1 MSRRLPAHL
10 RSQRGLT
17 MIELLIAVVLSTIL
31 IGVAFQIAIVV
42 LTGYREHREAVGI
55 QRSARGSLDLIADA
69 VRNASAGVPTAQ
81 LTDAAGCTPLTAID
95 VLDET
100 DGPDELSVI
109 TAAGGALSSIREVF
123 EETSTSVT
131 VLDGSGLSEGDMVL
145 ITDFDVGHVVKL
157 SSVTE
162 NADDWTLGI
171 EAITCGGIDFS
182 YPAGSLM
189 VRARVSRFYV
199 EDLDGVPTLFLD
211 PDGDGP
217 DAGEPLAEGIDDF
230 QVAVG
235 VDGDDDGNLLDTDGF
250 DDEWFGNDVGD
261 DAPVAPTATPWR
273 ALRLTIVA
281 RALKEDTR
289 GDWSARP
296 EVENH
301 AGGTVDGYRRRVVS
315 TVVEI
320 RNLEGSP

>member
-1 MSRRLPAHL
+1 MSQRRPAHL
-10 RSQRGLT
+10 RGQSGLT
-17 MIELLIAVVLSTIL
+17 IIELLIAVVLSTVL
-31 IGVAFQIAIVV
+31 IGVAFQIAIIV

-81 LTDAAGCTPLTAID
+81 LTDASGCTPITAIEVVD
-95 VLDET
+95 AT

-131 VLDGSGLSEGDMVL
+131 VLDGTGLTAGDMIL
-145 ITDFDVGHVVKL
+145 ITDFDTGHVVRL
-157 SSVTE
+157 ASVTE
-162 NADDWTLGI
+162 NTDDWTLGI
-171 EAITCGGIDFS
+171 EPITCSGVDFS

-189 VRARVSRFYV
+189 LRARVSRFYV

-211 PDGDGP
+211 PDGDGADP
-217 DAGEPLAEGIDDF
+217 GEPLAEGIDDF

-235 VDGDDDGNLLDTDGF
+235 VDGDDDGNILDTGGF
-250 DDEWFGNDVGD
+250 DDEWHYNDVGD
-261 DAPVAPTATPWR
+261 DDPPLPVATPWR

-296 EVENH
+296 DTENH
-301 AGGTVDGYRRRVVS
+301 AGGTMDGYRRRVVS